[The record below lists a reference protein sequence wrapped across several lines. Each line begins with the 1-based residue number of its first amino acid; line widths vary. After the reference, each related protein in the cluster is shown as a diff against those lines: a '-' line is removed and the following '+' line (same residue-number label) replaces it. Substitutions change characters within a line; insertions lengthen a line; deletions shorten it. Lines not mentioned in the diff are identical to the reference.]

1 MNLISKGTTNAK
13 TKKNRR
19 ESVIMYMSP
28 DKQNSKGISVCPKAS
43 KGCSAACLYNSGRG
57 KFNSVQEA
65 RIRKTEYYL
74 NDKQGFAEQLLKELG
89 LLSKRAT
96 KNGNTIAVRLNG
108 TSDLDLI
115 NLIKSRTGVEPIGI
129 PNLVYYDYTKIF
141 GKIKKYIDTPY
152 RLTFSKSEEN
162 WDECVQALEMG
173 APVSVVFSTTKKE
186 ELPTEYAGYRV
197 LDGDTADDIML
208 DEPGAYILGLRF
220 KGSKKEME
228 EAVKS
233 GFVIDV
239 RYKI

>member
-28 DKQNSKGISVCPKAS
+28 DKQNSKGISVCPMAS

-74 NDKQGFAEQLLKELG
+74 SDKQGFAEQLLKELG
-89 LLSKRAT
+89 SLSKRAS
-96 KNGNTIAVRLNG
+96 KLGIEIAVRLNG
-108 TSDLDLI
+108 TSDLDLLS
-115 NLIKSRTGVEPIGI
+115 LIKNRTGVDPIGI
-129 PNLVYYDYTKIF
+129 PNLIYYDYTKIL

-152 RLTFSKSEEN
+152 RITFSKSETN
-162 WDECVQALEMG
+162 WDECVTALELG

-186 ELPTEYAGYRV
+186 ELPQTYMGYKV
-197 LDGDTADDIML
+197 LDGDSADDIML
-208 DEPGAYILGLRF
+208 DEPGGYILGLRF
-220 KGSKKEME
+220 KGSKKEMLS
-228 EAVKS
+228 AIDS

-239 RYKI
+239 KKI